1 MNNMMMRVAAIFTLG
16 VMMMGVKCTSTP
28 STPKIEKPTTP
39 VATTVYQNIE
49 KVETATENIAAETEQ
64 IKQSAVAISES
75 ATIIKDSTDDPKIT
89 EEASKIVVE
98 SNKVENATISIQKE
112 TEMVKQEIV
121 VEKTQPLLNQI
132 QELEKTNSDWKK
144 KYDDLVAASTAEIQ
158 KIVRIFWMVG
168 FAMIVAGMIV
178 AYFHRIIGG
187 MILCAGFV
195 SVGLAAANQYYY
207 QEIATVGLVVFIIGF
222 LVSAGSV
229 GYLIFRSKKT
239 EEAVADNVQLL
250 ESIKT
255 EVPEEVKNKI
265 FGDDGIAR
273 KVQKASTQKI
283 VKEIRSKLVK

>member
-121 VEKTQPLLNQI
+121 AEKTQPLLNQI

-168 FAMIVAGMIV
+168 FAFFAFTKGNF
-178 AYFHRIIGG
+178 YF
-187 MILCAGFV
+187 IL
-195 SVGLAAANQYYY
+195 
-207 QEIATVGLVVFIIGF
+207 
-222 LVSAGSV
+222 
-229 GYLIFRSKKT
+229 
-239 EEAVADNVQLL
+239 
-250 ESIKT
+250 
-255 EVPEEVKNKI
+255 
-265 FGDDGIAR
+265 
-273 KVQKASTQKI
+273 
-283 VKEIRSKLVK
+283 

>member
-1 MNNMMMRVAAIFTLG
+1 MKNMMTQVAALLSCGIL
-16 VMMMGVKCTSTP
+16 MMGAKCT
-28 STPKIEKPTTP
+28 STPKIEKPNTP
-39 VATTVYQNIE
+39 VAITVYENVE
-49 KVETATENIAAETEQ
+49 KVGQATENISEDTEQ
-64 IKQSAVAISES
+64 IKQSAVAITES
-75 ATIIKDSTDDPKIT
+75 ATIIKDSTDDPKIS

-98 SNKVENATISIQKE
+98 SNKVENAVISVQKE
-112 TEMVKQEIV
+112 TESIKQEIV
-121 VEKTQPLLNQI
+121 ADKTQPLLDQI
-132 QELEKTNSDWKK
+132 EKLENTNSDWKK

-222 LVSAGSV
+222 LASAGSV

-239 EEAVADNVQLL
+239 EEAVADNVKLL
-250 ESIKT
+250 EDIKT
-255 EVPEEVKNKI
+255 EVPEEVKKRI
-265 FGDDGIAR
+265 FGDDGIAS
-273 KVQKASTQKI
+273 KVQKPSTQKI

>member
-1 MNNMMMRVAAIFTLG
+1 MNNMMTRLAIILSFGLF
-16 VMMMGVKCTSTP
+16 MMGAKCTSTP
-28 STPKIEKPTTP
+28 SIVKPTTP

-49 KVETATENIAAETEQ
+49 KVETATENIAKETEQ
-64 IKQSAVAISES
+64 IKQSAVAITES

-98 SNKVENATISIQKE
+98 SNKVENAAISIQKE

-121 VEKTQPLLNQI
+121 ADKTQPLLDQI
-132 QELEKTNSDWKK
+132 EELENTNSDWKK

-273 KVQKASTQKI
+273 KVQKPSTQKM
-283 VKEIRSKLVK
+283 VSEIRAKLVK

>member
-1 MNNMMMRVAAIFTLG
+1 MKNIMTQVAALLSCG
-16 VMMMGVKCTSTP
+16 MLMMGAKCTSTP
-28 STPKIEKPTTP
+28 KVEKPNTP
-39 VATTVYQNIE
+39 VAITVYENVE
-49 KVETATENIAAETEQ
+49 KVEQATENISEDTEQ
-64 IKQSAVAISES
+64 IKQSAVAITES
-75 ATIIKDSTDDPKIT
+75 ATIIKDSTDDPKIN

-98 SNKVENATISIQKE
+98 SNKVENSAISIQKE
-112 TEMVKQEIV
+112 TESIKQEIV
-121 VEKTQPLLNQI
+121 ADKTQPLLDQI
-132 QELEKTNSDWKK
+132 EKLENTNSDWKK

-222 LVSAGSV
+222 LASAGSV

-239 EEAVADNVQLL
+239 EEAVADNVKLL
-250 ESIKT
+250 EDIKT

-273 KVQKASTQKI
+273 KVQKPSTQKI

>member
-1 MNNMMMRVAAIFTLG
+1 MNNMMTRMAIILSFGLL
-16 VMMMGVKCTSTP
+16 MMGAKCTSTP
-28 STPKIEKPTTP
+28 SIVKPTTP

-49 KVETATENIAAETEQ
+49 KVETATENIAKETEQ
-64 IKQSAVAISES
+64 IKQSAVAITES

-98 SNKVENATISIQKE
+98 SNKVENAAISIQKE

-121 VEKTQPLLNQI
+121 ADKTQPLLDQI
-132 QELEKTNSDWKK
+132 EELENTNSDWKK

-255 EVPEEVKNKI
+255 EVPEEVKEKI

>member
-1 MNNMMMRVAAIFTLG
+1 
-16 VMMMGVKCTSTP
+16 MMGAKCTSTQ
-28 STPKIEKPTTP
+28 KVEKPTTP

-49 KVETATENIAAETEQ
+49 KVETATENIAKETEQ
-64 IKQSAVAISES
+64 IKQSAVAITES

-98 SNKVENATISIQKE
+98 SNKVENAAISVQKE
-112 TEMVKQEIV
+112 TESIKQEIV
-121 VEKTQPLLNQI
+121 ADKTQPLLDQI
-132 QELEKTNSDWKK
+132 EELENTNSDWKK